1 MKKQI
6 GSALA
11 LYPPGGVAPWWTAS
25 PMVYGP
31 AIAAIR
37 PKHLQRHKPRRGPS
51 CFIFRPG
58 QHDHRAER
66 DGRPHRP
73 GAGPRSLP
81 NEQLGLRQTGQYAER
96 RGVGGGTYDGSE
108 RKQPG
113 GHRCLFQPGRDTA
126 PPRPLQPHNYDKG
139 HGWPRSGDGGDLHL

>member
-37 PKHLQRHKPRRGPS
+37 PKHLQRHKPRRGF
-51 CFIFRPG
+51 C
-58 QHDHRAER
+58 
-66 DGRPHRP
+66 
-73 GAGPRSLP
+73 
-81 NEQLGLRQTGQYAER
+81 LGLCLCNICQIK
-96 RGVGGGTYDGSE
+96 
-108 RKQPG
+108 KQP
-113 GHRCLFQPGRDTA
+113 
-126 PPRPLQPHNYDKG
+126 Y
-139 HGWPRSGDGGDLHL
+139 